1 MSERYNFA
9 LVGFEMDS
17 DCCSLSQNFGY
28 FQININSMP
37 YELDFLYHPILQDVV
52 EIMRESLYDKYI
64 DEHGVVDFGRSGG
77 MSQQKEAKRFLSA
90 LNKQSELQQKDTF
103 TISVC
108 RSEFL
113 CTFKTIQL
121 LQSPIYAV
129 LHYFRKYTVWLIGLA

>member
-9 LVGFEMDS
+9 LVVFEMDS
-17 DCCSLSQNFGY
+17 DCRSLSQNFGY

-37 YELDFLYHPILQDVV
+37 HELDFLYHPIVQDVV

-108 RSEFL
+108 RSELL
-113 CTFKTIQL
+113 CTFEIFSL